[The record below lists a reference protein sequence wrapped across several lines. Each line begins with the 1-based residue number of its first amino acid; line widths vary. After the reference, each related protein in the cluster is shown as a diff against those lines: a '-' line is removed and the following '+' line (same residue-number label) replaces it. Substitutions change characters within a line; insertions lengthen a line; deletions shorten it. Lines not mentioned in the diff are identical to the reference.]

1 MPTFVN
7 FGHVVLRKMEMWK
20 VYDNN
25 ADKTD
30 KGQIW
35 IRKKNHMLRWA
46 KILVPCANSLFTK
59 LFFLLAKYYLDLKLR
74 NLGHS
79 NKSSPLITFM
89 QNVVELETSQWL
101 LILHFLQ
108 RKYCLYKQLLTIL
121 WQFFLCS
128 KMYHPV
134 KIISLVWQWK

>member
-1 MPTFVN
+1 MAWSFILTNSKSFHLNSWCFVPTFVN

-89 QNVVELETSQWL
+89 QKVVELETMTPHIAFPPKEVL
-101 LILHFLQ
+101 FI
-108 RKYCLYKQLLTIL
+108 
-121 WQFFLCS
+121 
-128 KMYHPV
+128 
-134 KIISLVWQWK
+134 